1 MVKQSTNT
9 HRCCA
14 KVKAARINWRTA
26 WKQQLGLPFQLR
38 KLRNKIKV
46 IVRGSIFSALFD
58 FRSMLA
64 RAKWYS
70 YSMIIYRQS
79 SRAIG
84 TKKVQNSTSKEKIRQ
99 KTTREKTK
107 PQNLYVIGTSTWEWI
122 PQIVEMIIITHIQI
136 AHSIWVMN
144 LAVYVGFI
152 CLSFFIQIKYISFL
166 LVASSKWYISDN
178 NAVALKRCKTVLCE
192 SPSKLKQW
200 IHRSLF
206 AR

>member
-84 TKKVQNSTSKEKIRQ
+84 TKKSTEFNE
-99 KTTREKTK
+99 REKSQTK
-107 PQNLYVIGTSTWEWI
+107 NSERKNEAPELICDWHQ
-122 PQIVEMIIITHIQI
+122 
-136 AHSIWVMN
+136 
-144 LAVYVGFI
+144 YVGMNPTNCWNDHNYAYTNCTQHLSHEPRSI
-152 CLSFFIQIKYISFL
+152 CRLHLSLILHSNKVQFHFCSLHQANDIFQI
-166 LVASSKWYISDN
+166 
-178 NAVALKRCKTVLCE
+178 TM
-192 SPSKLKQW
+192 Q
-200 IHRSLF
+200 
-206 AR
+206 